1 MEKVLIYATAAQGS
15 QELAAYEEAVNQIEK
30 GNEVLFLYCDK
41 VIGGCLNENPGF
53 VPVRCKICVSLQ
65 KKRARNYLPKSV
77 KYEPLSSYWNT
88 DVEKAVNDYIP
99 QYKTADE
106 YRMLK
111 YKGVSVGY
119 GAMSS
124 YISLT
129 RNMEPEMKPNVINY
143 LNKLLKMQVIL
154 TELFNRAV
162 DDFNPDLVIFHNG
175 RLAQY
180 KPMLNICQNRKLHF
194 LVTESQLNNKGV
206 FMKNYYENCTPHD
219 VAPNNAKYEEFW
231 ENYQPIEERDAISRS
246 YYENKRVGGNTNEIV
261 FTKSQVLGKMPET
274 WNPEKRHIIIYN
286 SSEDE
291 YCAINEEVDKAALF
305 KSQIEGIS
313 KIVEHFAGNDEV
325 QVYLRIHPN
334 LRNIKYAYHT
344 DNYKIKADN
353 FYIIPPDSP
362 ISSYSLLDQADL
374 VIVFGST
381 IGIEAT
387 YFGKPTICLAYALY
401 SMMGVNYIPK
411 TQEEFWKLVDDKDL
425 KPLSKENCLKYSLFI
440 MSDKHEYFKNEGA
453 CIKDHHFLGRNIRT
467 TPYLKLFGS
476 DVMFQIMHE
485 MFMRRFSINDIV

>member
-1 MEKVLIYATAAQGS
+1 MERVLIYATAAQGS
-15 QELAAYEEAVNQIEK
+15 QEIAAYEEAVNQIEK
-30 GNEVLFLYCDK
+30 GNEVLFLFCDK
-41 VIGGCLNENPGF
+41 KVGGCLNENPGF
-53 VPVRCKICVSLQ
+53 SPIRCKLCVMLLKQ
-65 KKRARNYLPKSV
+65 RAKKYLPESV
-77 KYEPLSSYWNT
+77 RFEPLSEYWDT

-99 QYKTADE
+99 NYDTVDD

-111 YKGVSVGY
+111 YKGVSIGY

-129 RNMEPEMKPNVINY
+129 RNMEPNMTSNVKNY
-143 LNKLLKMQVIL
+143 LNKLLKMQVVL
-154 TELFNRAV
+154 TELFNKAI
-162 DDFNPDLVIFHNG
+162 DDYNPDLVIFHNG

-180 KPMLNICQNRKLHF
+180 KPMLNICQNRNLHF
-194 LVTESQLNNKGV
+194 LVTESQRNNKGV

-231 ENYQPIEERDAISRS
+231 ENYEPKEEREIISRL
-246 YYENKRVGGNTNEIV
+246 YYENKRVGGKTNEIV
-261 FTKSQVLGKMPET
+261 FTGSQILGTMPET
-274 WNPEKRHIIIYN
+274 WDPNKRHIIIYN

-291 YCAINEEVDKAALF
+291 YCAINEEVDNAALF
-305 KSQIEGIS
+305 KSQIDGITQ
-313 KIVEHFAGNDEV
+313 IVNHFAGDDGV
-325 QVYLRIHPN
+325 QIYLRIHPN
-334 LRNIKYAYHT
+334 LRNIKFAYHT

-353 FYIIPPDSP
+353 FYIIPPESP

-381 IGIEAT
+381 IGIEAA

-425 KPLSKENCLKYSLFI
+425 KPLNNENCLKYSLFI
-440 MSDKHEYFKNEGA
+440 MSDKHEYFKNKGA
-453 CIKDHHFLGRNIRT
+453 CVKDYNILGRTIRT
-467 TPYLKLFGS
+467 TPYLTLIGS
-476 DVMFQIMHE
+476 DILFQIVHAL
-485 MFMRRFSINDIV
+485 FMRFFPIKNIV